1 MIISGRAMKL
11 WTDCYEIWD
20 RDGRVLYRV
29 EAVSPQRMQAYLA
42 AFAVGYSHV
51 LPVRVMRQDVLGEFA
66 EVDRR
71 EAPHETA

>member
-1 MIISGRAMKL
+1 MKL
-11 WTDCYEIWD
+11 LTDSYEIWD
-20 RDGRVLYRV
+20 RDGRVLHRV
-29 EAVSPQRMQAYLA
+29 EAVSPQTMQAYLD

-71 EAPHETA
+71 EAPHETT

>member
-1 MIISGRAMKL
+1 MKL
-11 WTDCYEIWD
+11 LTDCYEIWD

-29 EAVSPQRMQAYLA
+29 EAVSPQRMQAYIS
-42 AFAVGYSHV
+42 AFTLGYSHV

>member
-1 MIISGRAMKL
+1 MKL
-11 WTDCYEIWD
+11 LTDCYEIWD
-20 RDGRVLYRV
+20 RDGRVLYRLDRV
-29 EAVSPQRMQAYLA
+29 EALSPREIQAYVS
-42 AFAVGYSHV
+42 AFAAGYSHV

>member
-1 MIISGRAMKL
+1 MKL
-11 WTDCYEIWD
+11 LTDCYEIWD

-29 EAVSPQRMQAYLA
+29 EAVSPQIMQAYLA

-51 LPVRVMRQDVLGEFA
+51 LPLRVMQRDVLGELT

-71 EAPHETA
+71 EAAHETA